1 MNRATELEIMRLLHG
16 ELPEERARELRA
28 RIAREPELAA
38 ASARLERSWTG
49 LELPP
54 PPTAPPGFAQS
65 VLARA
70 RRQGS
75 NRGDLSWAAAP
86 SWARAGAALALAA
99 GLTLGA
105 GAGRLLGGR
114 LDLPEHPRP
123 AAEEAAPAAT
133 PTAPVIPAMPATPAA
148 PADVP
153 APAAPATPAAPADI
167 AAEPLESAGEPSLA
181 ESYWND
187 LDDQSGEPL

>member
-38 ASARLERSWTG
+38 VLARLERTWSG

-54 PPTAPPGFAQS
+54 PAAAPPGFAQG

-70 RRQGS
+70 RREGRD
-75 NRGDLSWAAAP
+75 RGDLSWAAAP
-86 SWARAGAALALAA
+86 RWARAGAALALAA

-105 GAGRLLGGR
+105 GAGRLLGGSP
-114 LDLPEHPRP
+114 DLPERPRP
-123 AAEEAAPAAT
+123 ATPAADEVAPAAT
-133 PTAPVIPAMPATPAA
+133 PAVPASPAAPAAPAPPAA
-148 PADVP
+148 PADV
-153 APAAPATPAAPADI
+153 AV
-167 AAEPLESAGEPSLA
+167 EPLETVGEPSLA
-181 ESYWND
+181 ESYWDD
-187 LDDQSGEPL
+187 LDEQAGEPL

>member
-38 ASARLERSWTG
+38 AWARLERSWSG

-54 PPTAPPGFAQS
+54 PAAAPPGFAQS

-70 RRQGS
+70 RREGS
-75 NRGDLSWAAAP
+75 ERSDLSWAAAP
-86 SWARAGAALALAA
+86 RWARAGAALALAA

-105 GAGRLLGGR
+105 GAGRLLGGPP
-114 LDLPEHPRP
+114 DLPERPRP
-123 AAEEAAPAAT
+123 AGEEAAPAAT
-133 PTAPVIPAMPATPAA
+133 PAIPATPAAPAA

-153 APAAPATPAAPADI
+153 APAAPATPATPADV
-167 AAEPLESAGEPSLA
+167 ADLAEEPLEPAGGPSLA
-181 ESYWND
+181 ESYWDD
-187 LDDQSGEPL
+187 LDDQTGEPL